1 MKNKIILTASFLF
14 ALFLSNIT
22 FAQEQTNVQQTQKKE
37 LTLEEKQAN
46 SNQEQEKKAT
56 EWVASLNL
64 NDAAKEQRLQAIIV
78 THLKAVRDWNNEH
91 PGTIV
96 PAGINPTTGQQ
107 LSDLEKQ
114 IIAQSSMPKT
124 VHENLMTG
132 LLKELNEEQV
142 ELILDKYTIGKVQFT
157 MAGYKSIVPDM
168 TPLEEETILKYMK
181 QAREQAVDYKSM
193 KQISAIFEIYKTKSE
208 QYLNN
213 NGRNW
218 KQMYKTFTDAIK
230 AKKAAEKSSK

>member
-1 MKNKIILTASFLF
+1 MKNKTILPALLL
-14 ALFLSNIT
+14 ALFLSNAT
-22 FAQEQTNVQQTQKKE
+22 FGQEKTDAQQSQKKE
-37 LTLEEKQAN
+37 LTQEEKQAN
-46 SNQEQEKKAT
+46 SNQEQEKKAA

-64 NDAAKEQRLQAIIV
+64 NNTAKEQRLQTIIV

-91 PGTIV
+91 PGTMV

-107 LSDLEKQ
+107 LSDLERQ

-132 LLKELNEEQV
+132 LRKELNEGQV
-142 ELILDKYTIGKVQFT
+142 ELILDKCTIGKVQFT

-168 TPLEEETILKYMK
+168 TALEEETILKFMK

-218 KQMYKTFTDAIK
+218 KQMYKAFTDAIK
-230 AKKAAEKSSK
+230 AKKAAEKASK

>member
-1 MKNKIILTASFLF
+1 MKNKILLTAFLF
-14 ALFLSNIT
+14 TLFLSNAN
-22 FAQEQTNVQQTQKKE
+22 FAQEQTNALQSPKKE
-37 LTLEEKQAN
+37 LTQVEKQAN
-46 SNQEQEKKAT
+46 SNLELDKKAS
-56 EWVASLNL
+56 EWVSSLNL
-64 NDAAKEQRLQAIIV
+64 NDTAKEQRLQAVIV
-78 THLKAVRDWNNEH
+78 SHLKSVRDWNNEH
-91 PGTIV
+91 PGSMV

-114 IIAQSSMPKT
+114 IIVMSSMPKT
-124 VHENLMTG
+124 VHENLMAG
-132 LLKELNEEQV
+132 LRKELNEEQV

-157 MAGYKSIVPDM
+157 MNGYQSIVPDM
-168 TPLEEETILKYMK
+168 TPLETETILKLMK

-218 KQMYKTFTDAIK
+218 RQMYKTFTDAIK
-230 AKKAAEKSSK
+230 AKKAAEKTSN

>member
-1 MKNKIILTASFLF
+1 MKNKIILPALLL
-14 ALFLSNIT
+14 ALFLSNTT
-22 FAQEQTNVQQTQKKE
+22 FGQEKKDAQQSPKKE
-37 LTLEEKQAN
+37 LTQEEKQAN
-46 SNQEQEKKAT
+46 SNQEQEKKAA

-64 NDAAKEQRLQAIIV
+64 NDTAKEQRLQTIIV

-91 PGTIV
+91 PATLV
-96 PAGINPTTGQQ
+96 PAGINPATGQK
-107 LSDLEKQ
+107 LSDLERQ
-114 IIAQSSMPKT
+114 IIAQSSMPIT

-132 LLKELNEEQV
+132 LRKDLTEEQV

-168 TPLEEETILKYMK
+168 TALEEETILKFMK

-193 KQISAIFEIYKTKSE
+193 KQISVIFEIYKTKSE

-218 KQMYKTFTDAIK
+218 KQMYKAFTDAIK
-230 AKKAAEKSSK
+230 AKKAAEKASK

>member
-1 MKNKIILTASFLF
+1 MKNKNILIALF
-14 ALFLSNIT
+14 FTLFLSKTT
-22 FAQEQTNVQQTQKKE
+22 FAQDQTNPQQSLKKE
-37 LTLEEKQAN
+37 ITQEEKLAN

-56 EWVASLNL
+56 EWVSSLNL
-64 NDAAKEQRLQAIIV
+64 KDASKEQRLQAIIV

-132 LLKELNEEQV
+132 LRKELNEEQV

-157 MAGYKSIVPDM
+157 MNGYKSIVPNM
-168 TPLEEETILKYMK
+168 TALEEETILKYMK

-218 KQMYKTFTDAIK
+218 RQMYKAFTDAIK
-230 AKKAAEKSSK
+230 AKKAAEKAAK

>member
-1 MKNKIILTASFLF
+1 MKNKTIIPAVLF
-14 ALFLSNIT
+14 ALFLSNAT
-22 FAQEQTNVQQTQKKE
+22 FGQQQTNPQSPKKE
-37 LTLEEKQAN
+37 LTQEEKLAN
-46 SNQEQEKKAT
+46 SNLEQEKKAA
-56 EWVASLNL
+56 EWIATLNL
-64 NDAAKEQRLQAIIV
+64 NDAAKEQRLQTVIV

-107 LSDLEKQ
+107 LSDLERQ
-114 IIAQSSMPKT
+114 IIAQSSMTKT
-124 VHENLMTG
+124 VHENLMVG
-132 LLKELNEEQV
+132 LRKDLSEEQV

-157 MAGYKSIVPDM
+157 MAGYKAIVPDM
-168 TPLEEETILKYMK
+168 TALEEETILKYMK
-181 QAREQAVDYKSM
+181 QAREQAIDYKSM

-218 KQMYKTFTDAIK
+218 KQMYKAFTDAIK
-230 AKKAAEKSSK
+230 AKKAAEKASK

>member
-1 MKNKIILTASFLF
+1 MKNKTLITALLL
-14 ALFLSNIT
+14 ALFLSNAT
-22 FAQEQTNVQQTQKKE
+22 FGQEKTEAPQSPKKE
-37 LTLEEKQAN
+37 LTQEEKQAN
-46 SNQEQEKKAT
+46 SNLEQEKKAT
-56 EWVASLNL
+56 EWVTSLNL
-64 NDAAKEQRLQAIIV
+64 NDSAKEQRLQAVIV

-107 LSDLEKQ
+107 LSDLERQ

-124 VHENLMTG
+124 VHENLMVG
-132 LLKELNEEQV
+132 LRKDLSEEQV
-142 ELILDKYTIGKVQFT
+142 ELVLDKYTIGKVQFT
-157 MAGYKSIVPDM
+157 MNGYKSIVPDM
-168 TPLEEETILKYMK
+168 TALEEETILKFMK
-181 QAREQAVDYKSM
+181 QAREQAVDFKSM

-218 KQMYKTFTDAIK
+218 KQMYKAFTDAIK
-230 AKKAAEKSSK
+230 AKKAAEKSAK

>member
-1 MKNKIILTASFLF
+1 MKNKIILTASLF
-14 ALFLSNIT
+14 ALFLSNT
-22 FAQEQTNVQQTQKKE
+22 TSAQEQTDAKQTQKKE
-37 LTLEEKQAN
+37 LTQEEKQAN
-46 SNQEQEKKAT
+46 SNLEQEKKAA
-56 EWVASLNL
+56 EWVTSLNL
-64 NDAAKEQRLQAIIV
+64 NDTSKEQRLQTIIV

-107 LSDLEKQ
+107 LSDLERQ
-114 IIAQSSMPKT
+114 IISQSSMPKT
-124 VHENLMTG
+124 VHENLMAG
-132 LLKELNEEQV
+132 LRKELKEDQV

-157 MAGYKSIVPDM
+157 MAGYKSIVPNM
-168 TPLEEETILKYMK
+168 TALEEETILKYMK

-218 KQMYKTFTDAIK
+218 KQMYKAFTDAIK
-230 AKKAAEKSSK
+230 AKKAAEKTSK

>member
-1 MKNKIILTASFLF
+1 MKNKTILIALFFL
-14 ALFLSNIT
+14 LFLSNAS
-22 FAQEQTNVQQTQKKE
+22 FSQEQTNTQQSPKKE
-37 LTLEEKQAN
+37 LTQEEKQTN
-46 SNQEQEKKAT
+46 SNLELEKKAT
-56 EWVASLNL
+56 EWVSSLNL
-64 NDAAKEQRLQAIIV
+64 NDAAKEQRLQTAIIA
-78 THLKAVRDWNNEH
+78 HLKAVRDWNNEH
-91 PGTIV
+91 PGSMV

-114 IIAQSSMPKT
+114 IIVMSSMPKT
-124 VHENLMTG
+124 VHENLMSG
-132 LLKELNEEQV
+132 LRKELNEEQV

-168 TPLEEETILKYMK
+168 TALEEETILKFMK

-218 KQMYKTFTDAIK
+218 KQMYKAFTDAIK
-230 AKKAAEKSSK
+230 AKKAAEKTNK

>member
-1 MKNKIILTASFLF
+1 MKNKTLITAALF
-14 ALFLSNIT
+14 ALFLSNTT
-22 FAQEQTNVQQTQKKE
+22 FAQEQTNPQQSPKKE
-37 LTLEEKQAN
+37 LTQEEKLAN
-46 SNQEQEKKAT
+46 SNLEQEKKAG

-64 NDAAKEQRLQAIIV
+64 NDAAKEQRLQTVIV

-107 LSDLEKQ
+107 LSDLERQ
-114 IIAQSSMPKT
+114 IITQSSMPKT
-124 VHENLMTG
+124 VHENLLAG
-132 LLKELNEEQV
+132 LRKDLTEEQV
-142 ELILDKYTIGKVQFT
+142 ENVLDKYTIGKVQFT
-157 MAGYKSIVPDM
+157 MAGYKSIVPNM
-168 TPLEEETILKYMK
+168 TALEEETILKFMK
-181 QAREQAVDYKSM
+181 LAREQAVDYKSM

-218 KQMYKTFTDAIK
+218 KQMYKAFTDAIK
-230 AKKAAEKSSK
+230 AKKAAEKSGK

>member
-1 MKNKIILTASFLF
+1 MKNKIIFPALLF
-14 ALFLSNIT
+14 ALFLSNAI
-22 FAQEQTNVQQTQKKE
+22 FAQEQTDAKQTQKKE
-37 LTLEEKQAN
+37 LTQEEKQAN
-46 SNQEQEKKAT
+46 SNQEQEKKSA

-64 NDAAKEQRLQAIIV
+64 NDTAKEQRLQTIIV
-78 THLKAVRDWNNEH
+78 THLKAVRDWNNKH

-107 LSDLEKQ
+107 LSDLERQ

-124 VHENLMTG
+124 VHENLMAG
-132 LLKELNEEQV
+132 LRKELNEEQV

-168 TPLEEETILKYMK
+168 TTLEEETILKYMK

-230 AKKAAEKSSK
+230 AKKAAEKTSK

>member
-1 MKNKIILTASFLF
+1 MKNKTFLTTLIL
-14 ALFLSNIT
+14 ALFLSNAT
-22 FAQEQTNVQQTQKKE
+22 FGQKQTNPQQSPKQE
-37 LTLEEKQAN
+37 LTQEEKKAN
-46 SNQEQEKKAT
+46 SNLEQDKKAA
-56 EWVASLNL
+56 EWVVTLNL
-64 NDAAKEQRLQAIIV
+64 NDATKEQRLQAVIV

-132 LLKELNEEQV
+132 LRKELIEEQV

-157 MAGYKSIVPDM
+157 MASYKAIVPDM
-168 TPLEEETILKYMK
+168 TALEEETILKFMK
-181 QAREQAVDYKSM
+181 LAREQAVDYKSM

-218 KQMYKTFTDAIK
+218 RQMYKAFTDAIK
-230 AKKAAEKSSK
+230 AKKAAEKTSK

>member
-1 MKNKIILTASFLF
+1 MKNKIILPALLL
-14 ALFLSNIT
+14 ALFISNIT
-22 FAQEQTNVQQTQKKE
+22 SAQEKTDAQQSQKKE
-37 LTLEEKQAN
+37 LTQEEKQAN
-46 SNQEQEKKAT
+46 SNQEQEKKAA

-64 NDAAKEQRLQAIIV
+64 NNTAKEQRLQTIIV

-91 PGTIV
+91 PGTMV

-107 LSDLEKQ
+107 LSDLERQ

-132 LLKELNEEQV
+132 LRKELNEGQV

-168 TPLEEETILKYMK
+168 TALEEETILKFMK

-218 KQMYKTFTDAIK
+218 KQMYKAFTDAIK
-230 AKKAAEKSSK
+230 AKKAAEKASK